1 MALEVQLTD
10 PLAMNAVSNPSPHE
24 FRLPISML
32 IMSSLAPSLSFLPAV
47 WCAFCGLYSVAILS
61 GLASILGLL
70 STLNLARKYLVIR
83 QNHLEFC
90 TGFSASRRVHRN
102 EVTAVKCQ
110 VGSSA
115 MLTLTDGSVV
125 PLSAPGT
132 TPYTLYRALDSWFKH
147 PEHES
152 L

>member
-1 MALEVQLTD
+1 MFAQLID
-10 PLAMNAVSNPSPHE
+10 PLTMNTVSNPSLHE

-32 IMSSLAPSLSFLPAV
+32 IMSSLAHPLSFLLAV
-47 WCAFCGLYSVAILS
+47 WCAFCGLYLVAILS

-70 STLNLARKYLVIR
+70 STLNLARTYLVIR
-83 QNHLEFC
+83 QHYLEFC
-90 TGFSASRRVHRN
+90 TGFSTTRRICLN

-125 PLSAPGT
+125 PLSALGT
-132 TPYTLYRALDSWFKH
+132 TPYTLYRALDSWVKH

-152 L
+152 S